1 MFKRL
6 AICGLLATALLAL
19 SLLTPIA
26 LGAKPKRP
34 GHAAL
39 DSYINPFASP
49 DWQPSRTDMGVD
61 WIPTR
66 PMPVLAIGKAVI
78 LGSDWHASWPGG
90 RFIYYQLLDGSH
102 AGDVIYVAENLRH
115 LIPAGTKVSAGQ
127 QIATALPGYPWTEW
141 GWADQYG
148 SPRAYPC
155 YKDGHQTNSG
165 KEMARFLQSLGATVY
180 DRPGPGPDRPSGR
193 LC

>member
-6 AICGLLATALLAL
+6 ATSGLLATALVAL
-19 SLLTPIA
+19 SFPIPAA
-26 LGAKPKRP
+26 LAAKTKRP
-34 GHAAL
+34 GHAAAG
-39 DSYINPFASP
+39 SYVNPFASP
-49 DWQPSRTDMGVD
+49 GWAPSRTDMGVD
-61 WIPTR
+61 WVPTR
-66 PMPVLAIGKAVI
+66 TMPVLAIGDAVV
-78 LGSDWHASWPGG
+78 LGSDWHAPWPGG

-102 AGDVIYVAENLRH
+102 AGDIVYVAENLRH
-115 LIPAGTKVSAGQ
+115 LIPAGTKVQAGQ
-127 QIATALPGYPWTEW
+127 QIAVALPGYPWSEW

-180 DRPGPGPDRPSGR
+180 DRPGPGSDQPSGKR
-193 LC
+193 C